1 VYTNLSILRLILA
14 GWVLLAH
21 LVPWYFFVAGRSIG
35 SVQTIIDTSLLLQ
48 PGGALHPAVIGF
60 LVLSGFVITQG
71 FGLSDSLKL
80 NRLKLRP
87 WAIRRFFRI
96 YPIYLLGTALG
107 GLLFFFQDVEIYRQ
121 LSGTNALSFRCLAL
135 KATGLQAAFPVSW
148 PGCLFQG
155 NAPLVTTSSEIALYV
170 VFGLLV
176 YVGLRKSRWVLVFG
190 ALGFTWVISTFFV
203 FLLSPTVIGLSSYWT
218 HASPVNYILPW
229 FAGASLA
236 FMKFPKR
243 HISIPLVIFAISL
256 GALLSLSNQERTTSL
271 DIMIAQCQ
279 LVLFTAFWVVVVQKL
294 IEVRQIS
301 YKVAEAL
308 EFSYPLYALH
318 APIGMFMLICTSNFW
333 IALTSILAVSIFVH
347 YFLER
352 PVRNFGRRISSVNAN
367 Y

>member
-1 VYTNLSILRLILA
+1 MFTNLSILRLILA

-21 LVPWYFFVAGRSIG
+21 LVPWYFLVAGRSGG
-35 SVQTIIDTSLLLQ
+35 SVQTIIDFALLLQ

-60 LVLSGFVITQG
+60 LVLSGFVITHG
-71 FGLSDSLKL
+71 FGSSDSLKL
-80 NRLKLRP
+80 NRLNLRP

-107 GLLFFFQDVEIYRQ
+107 GLLFSQDVELYRQ
-121 LSGTNALSFRCLAL
+121 LSGTNELSFGCLAL

-176 YVGLRKSRWVLVFG
+176 YLGLVKARWSLVFG
-190 ALGFTWVISTFFV
+190 ALGFIWVLSTFFV
-203 FLLSPTVIGLSSYWT
+203 FLLSPTVVELPSYWT

-243 HISIPLVIFAISL
+243 HMSIPLAIFASSL
-256 GALLSLSNQERTTSL
+256 GAVLSLSNQASTTSSDFL
-271 DIMIAQCQ
+271 IAQCQ
-279 LVLFTAFWVVVVQKL
+279 LILFTAFWVVVVQKL
-294 IEVRQIS
+294 MEVRQLS
-301 YKVAEAL
+301 SSVAQAL
-308 EFSYPLYALH
+308 DFSYPLYALH
-318 APIGMFMLICTSNFW
+318 APVGMFVLICTSNFW
-333 IALTSILAVSIFVH
+333 IALASVLAVSILAH

-352 PVRNFGRRISSVNAN
+352 PVRNFGRRISSVSAN